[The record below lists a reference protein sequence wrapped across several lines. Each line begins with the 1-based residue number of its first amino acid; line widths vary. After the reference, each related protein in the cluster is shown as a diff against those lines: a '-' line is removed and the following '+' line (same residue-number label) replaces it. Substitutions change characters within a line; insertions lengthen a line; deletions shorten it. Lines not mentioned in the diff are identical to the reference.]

1 MDFLWKEGVILMT
14 KNLYIRWSF
23 FIGGMMLLALGI
35 ALTIR
40 GKLLGIAP
48 WDVLHV
54 GLFQNFGLTIGMWS
68 IGSGLLI
75 VIGTALYS
83 KRWPLIGTWLNMI
96 LVGVFTD
103 IWLWLLPVV
112 SHPIVQTTCFITGVG
127 VMGFGVGMYIA
138 SNIGAG
144 PRDSLMLILI
154 EQTGWTVKRVRTL
167 LEIVVAII
175 GWLLGGPVGI
185 GTIIIALTLGY
196 IVHFTLNISRN
207 WIAKLT
213 DDTP

>member
-1 MDFLWKEGVILMT
+1 MT

-83 KRWPLIGTWLNMI
+83 KKWPLIGTWLNMI
-96 LVGVFTD
+96 LIGVFTD

-112 SHPIVQTTCFITGVG
+112 SNPIVQTTCFISGVG

-154 EQTGWTVKRVRTL
+154 EKTGWTVKRVRTL

-213 DDTP
+213 DDTL

>member
-1 MDFLWKEGVILMT
+1 MT

-103 IWLWLLPVV
+103 MWLWLLPVV
-112 SHPIVQTTCFITGVG
+112 SHPVVQTICFISGVG

-154 EQTGWTVKRVRTL
+154 EKTGWTVKRVRTL

-213 DDTP
+213 DDTL